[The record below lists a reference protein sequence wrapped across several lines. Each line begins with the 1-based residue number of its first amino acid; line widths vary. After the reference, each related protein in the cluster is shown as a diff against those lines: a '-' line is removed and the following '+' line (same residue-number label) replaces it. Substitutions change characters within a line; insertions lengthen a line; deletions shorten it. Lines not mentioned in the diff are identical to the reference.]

1 MLTANQGAMGLRSK
15 VRRARRRNWRIHS
28 GSPFIHDIS
37 LTMSSFRPFLGLKT

>member
-1 MLTANQGAMGLRSK
+1 MLTANQGAIGLRSK
-15 VRRARRRNWRIHS
+15 SFRARSRNCRIQS